1 MDDEQWDFYSIMQ
14 HISENI
20 IGFALLIVA
29 FIIIYVVDHVNRLNA
44 LVFASPSPI
53 PMANNMIS
61 NIKHKSKRTK
71 K

>member
-14 HISENI
+14 YISDNI
-20 IGFALLIVA
+20 VGFALLILA
-29 FIIIYVVDHVNRLNA
+29 FVIIYVVDHVNRLNA

-53 PMANNMIS
+53 PMANNILP
-61 NIKHKSKRTK
+61 KPKSKRSK